1 MAHSINKDL
10 CIGCGVCEETCPL
23 GAITADADGKREIN
37 ADVCVDCGSCA
48 GACPVE
54 AISGEFYVVKK
65 APRGIAQGFFPH
77 LLLSKRWGLCG
88 FFPCLFVGK
97 CPDRCLSRG
106 D

>member
-23 GAITADADGKREIN
+23 GAITADAEGKREIN

-54 AISGEFYVVKK
+54 AISG
-65 APRGIAQGFFPH
+65 
-77 LLLSKRWGLCG
+77 
-88 FFPCLFVGK
+88 
-97 CPDRCLSRG
+97 
-106 D
+106 